1 MIKSKIEVLSA
12 SAMDRLHEASL
23 EILEKKGVIFESA
36 SARETLKN
44 AGCKLDGDIVF
55 FPRDLV
61 EKSLKQC
68 PSTFKLHAM
77 NEEKSIMVGEQLAVH
92 PAGGEVFVSD
102 IKKGRRAP
110 LLEDFANMQKIY
122 QTCENIPIAGYQP
135 MSPSDVP
142 QRFKGMYMTYESFK
156 HCDKP
161 LIAPME
167 LDSVQ
172 EKEENLKLYEVA
184 HGTPGYCKDHY
195 VTWHA
200 VCPNSPLFYSAFACE
215 GIEVYAKWNQP
226 ISIVSAPMTGITSP
240 VFMYSTVAL
249 QNAEQL
255 AGLVYAQLIQ
265 PGVPVI
271 LSASLTYGNLKYA
284 SWECTA
290 PDTSLMLIAATQMY
304 KDYYHLPARA
314 QTGVTS
320 SKAIDYQAGMETMQ
334 SFILTALAGVTL
346 TSQSVG
352 TLENLMC
359 TSFEKTVLDDE
370 LIGRVQYILK
380 GMETTEE
387 TLALDEIYE
396 SEFRGDFMTNDST
409 LDFCHDDWQPTV
421 SDWESYEQWEKN
433 GKPDLVEQAAKR
445 VDKILEE
452 APEMVIDPAV
462 DAEMKKY
469 MKSVEEQH

>member
-1 MIKSKIEVLSA
+1 MMNSKIEVLSPE
-12 SAMDRLHEASL
+12 AMDRVHEASM
-23 EILEKKGVIFESA
+23 EILAKKGVIFESEK
-36 SARETLKN
+36 ARDLLKK
-44 AGCKLDGDIVF
+44 AGCKVEGEIVF
-55 FPRDLV
+55 FPRALV
-61 EKSLKQC
+61 EASVKQC
-68 PSTFKLHAM
+68 PSTFKLQAM
-77 NEEKSIMVGEQLAVH
+77 DDAKSVNCGAQLSVH

-102 IKKGRRAP
+102 LKQGRRAP
-110 LLEDFANMQKIY
+110 LLKDFANMQKVY
-122 QTCENIPIAGYQP
+122 HACENIPIAGYQP

-142 QRFKGMYMTYESFK
+142 QRYKGMYMTYESFK

-161 LIAPME
+161 LLAPME
-167 LDSVQ
+167 LDSIA
-172 EKEENLKLYEVA
+172 EKEENLRLYEVA
-184 HGTPGYCKDHY
+184 FGKEGFCQDHY

-200 VCPNSPLFYSAFACE
+200 VCPNSPLYYSEFACE
-215 GIEVYAKWNQP
+215 GIEVYAAWNQP
-226 ISIVSAPMTGITSP
+226 VSIVSAPMSGITSP
-240 VFMYSTVAL
+240 VFLYSTVAL

-255 AGLVYAQLIQ
+255 AGLVYAQLIK

-284 SWECTA
+284 SWECAA
-290 PDTSLMLIAATQMY
+290 PDTALMLIVATQMY

-370 LIGRVQYILK
+370 LIGRVQHILK

-396 SEFRGDFMTNDST
+396 ADFRGDFMTNDST
-409 LDFCHDDWQPTV
+409 LDYCHDDWQPTV

-433 GKPDLVEQAAKR
+433 GSPDLIEQASKR
-445 VDKILEE
+445 VQKILDE
-452 APEMVIDPAV
+452 APEMVVDPAV
-462 DAEMKKY
+462 EAEMKKY
-469 MKSVEEQH
+469 MKMVEAR